1 MRLRLISWRLTALA
15 LGLCGLFVASIL
27 PLVLPLRLLEPQWQL
42 QISRTLTT
50 HGGVALLGCGLL
62 HLAADL
68 HPQSPRLIR
77 LRSTMAA
84 LALPASLGFVLLI
97 PLNGWALSQGS
108 GPLDSGQVAEQRQA
122 AQRIDLLRRTI
133 LEAQTPIELKQRF
146 DALNLPVVQER
157 DLARPLAD
165 LRRSLL
171 RQLQRA
177 NEQLRRRY
185 RAQAPPSGRHRFQE
199 GAQVMLPALVLALGF
214 ASMAQQPMAQEPL
227 LAHLLG
233 ASQKRRVS
241 PSPPH
246 PPQF

>member
-1 MRLRLISWRLTALA
+1 MRLRLISWRLAALA

-27 PLVLPLRLLEPQWQL
+27 PLVLPVRPLEPQWQL
-42 QISRTLTT
+42 QISRTLTS

-68 HPQSPRLIR
+68 QPQSPRLIR

-84 LALPASLGFVLLI
+84 LALPASLGFLLLI
-97 PLNGWALSQGS
+97 PLDGWALSQGS

-146 DALNLPVVQER
+146 DALNLPVLQER

-171 RQLQRA
+171 RQLQRT

-185 RAQAPPSGRHRFQE
+185 QQPAPPPWRQRFQE
-199 GAQVMLPALVLALGF
+199 NAQVMLSALALALGF
-214 ASMAQQPMAQEPL
+214 ASLVQRPMAQKPL
-227 LAHLLG
+227 LAELLG
-233 ASQKRRVS
+233 ASTTRRVS
-241 PSPPH
+241 PSRPLRGT
-246 PPQF
+246 F